1 MKTAKEKWRKD
12 RRKEEEER
20 ESGREGGKKGRNKNP
35 FKVYWSSQL
44 RLMCL
49 IFRF

>member
-1 MKTAKEKWRKD
+1 MKTTKEKWRIEG
-12 RRKEEEER
+12 RKEQER

-49 IFRF
+49 IMRF